1 MTQLFEVRPEKRLRL
16 VDAKKHAW
24 FQKDKGAIDALY
36 EHVVIRGEVLNPSS
50 ARQILRDF
58 ALDGY
63 TVGAGQASRNLA
75 AATAAV
81 KPLPK
86 RGDLFLSY
94 KSMLSE
100 VAEDSEDSAGESSLK
115 T

>member
-24 FQKDKGAIDALY
+24 FEKDKGAIDALY
-36 EHVVIRGEVLNPSS
+36 EHVVTRGEVLNPSS

-63 TVGAGQASRNLA
+63 AFGAGQTLRELAHTA
-75 AATAAV
+75 AAA
-81 KPLPK
+81 KPLAK
-86 RGDLFLSY
+86 RGGLFLSY

-100 VAEDSEDSAGESSLK
+100 VAEDNVEAAGGSSVK